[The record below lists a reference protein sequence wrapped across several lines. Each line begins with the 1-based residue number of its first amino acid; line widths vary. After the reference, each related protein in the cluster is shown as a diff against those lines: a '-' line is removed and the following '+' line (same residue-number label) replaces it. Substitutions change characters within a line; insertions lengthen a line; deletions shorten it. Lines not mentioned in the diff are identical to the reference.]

1 MLLRQTAVLVI
12 MIVKVNEIPV
22 CFHVTPLCIRA
33 DTAVILGQASAL
45 RARHSF
51 LYDTIG
57 TVSPQ
62 DSRHA
67 HRI

>member
-1 MLLRQTAVLVI
+1 MSQ
-12 MIVKVNEIPV
+12 
-22 CFHVTPLCIRA
+22 PLCIRA
-33 DTAVILGQASAL
+33 DTAVILGQAGAL